1 MAKILTDQ
9 EMIEIIR
16 RAPDEIDCED
26 CGNMFGEDQG
36 RYVLAAPRQAA
47 ERIVSEAK
55 RAGLAAVLLG
65 VTGGDKITIEGSSEV
80 ALERLRKAHEG
91 WLAVYMT
98 GEL

>member
-36 RYVLAAPRQAA
+36 RPYKY
-47 ERIVSEAK
+47 EKDI
-55 RAGLAAVLLG
+55 
-65 VTGGDKITIEGSSEV
+65 
-80 ALERLRKAHEG
+80 
-91 WLAVYMT
+91 WLCDDCHDRRM
-98 GEL
+98 EEN